1 MKRSIIINQE
11 KIDYEFSSSELS
23 TLKLFFETV
32 MSVYRLSNIK
42 KVSTTMRISLT
53 NMKFNGTSPSEE
65 DKSSFLHKI
74 RPLILQK
81 EITWTPNII
90 NSLSKNIQSEQFRKL
105 MNNLKSFFN
114 CNDPYSIDYAI
125 DGGKIYNDNILK
137 LWLNAYEY
145 HRDIDKLE
153 ELKPLID
160 SIGIETFEAQMMDM
174 IILKFNATQEV
185 ARYVE
190 VLIDD
195 NKNNFVLNIE
205 D

>member
-1 MKRSIIINQE
+1 MKYKGI
-11 KIDYEFSSSELS
+11 
-23 TLKLFFETV
+23 
-32 MSVYRLSNIK
+32 
-42 KVSTTMRISLT
+42 
-53 NMKFNGTSPSEE
+53 SPSED
-65 DKSSFLHKI
+65 DKSAFLHRI

-81 EITWTPNII
+81 ETTWTPNII
-90 NSLSKNIQSEQFRKL
+90 NILSKNIRSEQFRKL

-125 DGGKIYNDNILK
+125 DGGKMYSSRILK

-145 HRDIDKLE
+145 HREVEKQK
-153 ELKPLID
+153 ELALLID
-160 SIGIETFEAQMMDM
+160 SVGMETFEAQMMDM

-195 NKNNFVLNIE
+195 NQNNFILNIE